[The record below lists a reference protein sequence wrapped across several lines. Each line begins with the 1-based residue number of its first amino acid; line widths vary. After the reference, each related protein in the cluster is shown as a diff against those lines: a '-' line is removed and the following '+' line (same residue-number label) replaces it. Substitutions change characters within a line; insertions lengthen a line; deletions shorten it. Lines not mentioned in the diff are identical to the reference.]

1 MIEVHSLSRRYGTT
15 TAVDDISFSI
25 RERGIIGLLGHN
37 GAGKTTVMKMLS
49 GYLEPSAGTIRID
62 GHPMSTE
69 ARAVQRR
76 LGYLPESLPVYP
88 DMSIAD
94 YLDYAATLK
103 GIARDERAA
112 SMRRAIEAT
121 DLGGRLLDPI
131 GSLSRGFRQRVGVAQ
146 ALLGSPNLLILDE
159 PTNGL
164 DPAQTAHMRELI
176 LELAQQATVI
186 LSTHIMQ
193 EVDAVCEHVL
203 MLSNGRLV
211 LDAQLDSLRQSHTL
225 VLRAKAGEAA
235 LAALLDRLPQVQ
247 RVEPLASSDP
257 ALEQLALHLHSG
269 TDMDTAAGNISRMV
283 IDSGAR
289 LYGLQPLRRDLEAI
303 FNDASQPQGG
313 AHHD

>member
-1 MIEVHSLSRRYGTT
+1 MIDVQSLSRHYGET
-15 TAVDDISFSI
+15 TAVDDVSFSI
-25 RERGIIGLLGHN
+25 SRRGIIGLLGHN

-49 GYLEPSAGTIRID
+49 GYLEPSAGSICID

-103 GIARDERAA
+103 GIGRGGRAA
-112 SMRRAIEAT
+112 AMRRAVEAT
-121 DLGGRLLDPI
+121 DLGARLLDPI
-131 GSLSRGFRQRVGVAQ
+131 GRLSRGFRQRVGVAQ
-146 ALLGSPNLLILDE
+146 ALLGDPSLLILDE

-164 DPAQTAHMRELI
+164 DPGQTAHMRELI
-176 LELAQQATVI
+176 RELATRATVI

-211 LDAQLDSLRQSHTL
+211 LDADLESLRSSRTL
-225 VLRAKAGEAA
+225 VLRARPGEAD
-235 LAALLDRLPQVQ
+235 LVELLDRLPQVQ
-247 RVEPLASSDP
+247 QVERLASE
-257 ALEQLALHLHSG
+257 AGGVQQLALHLHGG
-269 TDMDTAAGNISRMV
+269 TDRDTAAGNISRMV
-283 IDSGAR
+283 IEGGAR
-289 LYGLQPLRRDLEAI
+289 LCGLQPLRRDLETI
-303 FNDASQPQGG
+303 FNEASQPQGG
-313 AHHD
+313 ARHD